1 MIILLFFK
9 VVLQSM
15 FAVNKQPRLLLHIMC
30 FGFTIGMGWLYMGL
44 YGKIVHVHQ
53 ALSFT

>member
-9 VVLQSM
+9 VVLQSV

-30 FGFTIGMGWLYMGL
+30 FAFFMEL

-53 ALSFT
+53 VLNST

>member
-9 VVLQSM
+9 VVLQSV
-15 FAVNKQPRLLLHIMC
+15 FAVTYNVLC
-30 FGFTIGMGWLYMGL
+30 LYNWHGVALPVFLMGL